1 MEDNI
6 NILVNGRQLK
16 FLQME
21 EDLRKG
27 SNALIREL
35 VQNSAQLSLSS
46 AWLSLNID
54 IENSAQLG

>member
-27 SNALIREL
+27 SHALIREL